1 MDGIILFIEDTG
13 EEMSK
18 VDRMLHNIEVRRLQS
33 HIRAV
38 VVGQFN
44 KYKHP
49 ENGFDDMYAMLHEYL
64 QHWHIPVCYDFP
76 TGHAHLRNFP
86 LLTGANATLDVSN
99 EAVVLRYDN

>member
-1 MDGIILFIEDTG
+1 
-13 EEMSK
+13 
-18 VDRMLHNIEVRRLQS
+18 
-33 HIRAV
+33 
-38 VVGQFN
+38 
-44 KYKHP
+44 
-49 ENGFDDMYAMLHEYL
+49 MYAMLHEYL